1 MVCRMKS
8 SSDEEGGRS
17 LSEQTLDSVDSKE
30 NRELVDKMR
39 DNKENRELVDKIRDF
54 NAASQLLKEKANG
67 GSAPE
72 TMKKGS
78 FERGKVTQKKQLLIV
93 QVDIIDIS

>member
-8 SSDEEGGRS
+8 SSDEEGGRG
-17 LSEQTLDSVDSKE
+17 LSEQTLDSVDS
-30 NRELVDKMR
+30 
-39 DNKENRELVDKIRDF
+39 KENRELVDKIRDF

-72 TMKKGS
+72 MMKKGS